1 MELNNITEL
10 ELYFADHFDTVLFPV
25 LAEIYQRQ
33 GQYDRA
39 KRVCEIGLKHHP
51 DSTEGTFILSQAEMG
66 LGNLVAAEKL
76 MKKVL
81 EKYPNHETA
90 VSALPMLQEQLGRSK
105 NTLSSSWKRAQE
117 IDPNNQF
124 ANDFLSP
131 KKYIFEIFA
140 LSPLS
145 IE

>member
-105 NTLSSSWKRAQE
+105 TLYHQVGNVHKKLIQIINLQMIFYLLKSQRNQKRK
-117 IDPNNQF
+117 N
-124 ANDFLSP
+124 L
-131 KKYIFEIFA
+131 Y
-140 LSPLS
+140 LLM
-145 IE
+145 